1 LLGGYAVQGVSSSGK
16 NSFGTGSGSTT
27 ETTASSAG

>member
-1 LLGGYAVQGVSSSGK
+1 MSAESELGN

-27 ETTASSAG
+27 ETTASLAGST